1 MALPQINSVSPSCGN
16 HVSQHVD
23 FSQAQKN
30 RPVFR
35 KLRGVLTGL
44 LFLNDLNIFSKSILQ
59 HFNCHMCI
67 FKELVVAVIIP
78 PVRACCENIP

>member
-35 KLRGVLTGL
+35 KL
-44 LFLNDLNIFSKSILQ
+44 DLNIFSKSILQ